1 LVVSNAREEPLI
13 ADFFAAWIGV
23 LDNGVLKLEVEYC
36 CVWEEAI
43 VEDEDVS

>member
-1 LVVSNAREEPLI
+1 LVVSDAGEEPLI
-13 ADFFAAWIGV
+13 ACFFAAWIGV
-23 LDNGVLKLEVEYC
+23 LDSGVLKLEVEYC